1 MNKLKSHLNSFS
13 GRIALIVMIGIGLIA
28 VTVSFV
34 VLFMSRQVFSK
45 NYGDS
50 QEKVFEQIEKEFND
64 FHDHIENVFE
74 AIDSSWAFRL
84 YFGEN
89 AKLDNTQTFQNVY
102 QMEQDLEKSK
112 SADMERL
119 NILVV
124 GYNGKHYLSRT
135 ENICVTDEKIL
146 QSEPAQKAIAEP
158 DIIHYTYTNK
168 AYTTTSRNV
177 DTVVVSKALCYHE
190 SKEIYAIAFVTLTME
205 ELKPYYNYFVSDTT
219 SFYMVDDNGMVLC
232 SNEAGKIG
240 TVLQTDWFAKMK
252 EPDALRM
259 EAQSDHTF
267 YTLMKRNLP
276 YQRCAIYALINND
289 VALQDLY
296 NMPLL
301 ISICCVIGI
310 LIMMTCLFYTHKT
323 MRPLSKL
330 IGKMSAIREGRFSEY
345 MMVEGTTEVQELAS
359 TYNYMLDDLKHYVE
373 ELVQTQKKQ
382 RQAEISALQMQI
394 NPHYIYNTLASIKW
408 LVYQNDTPKTVRTID
423 AFISLLRN
431 TISNSDEFI
440 SVSQEMINIQNY
452 ILINQTRYGDSIQV
466 EYYISRTCE
475 DCLLPKMILQPFIE
489 NTFFHAYPE
498 GRCGTIQIVVKQ
510 ADGRLTIQIIDDGIG
525 MTREKV
531 LNIMNEKTKKEHYS
545 GIGVHNVQERLKLLY
560 GDDYGI
566 NIISEEEKGTT
577 VEIVLPINYSTEA
590 ENK

>member
-1 MNKLKSHLNSFS
+1 MNKFKSHLNSFS

-84 YFGEN
+84 YFDEN

-190 SKEIYAIAFVTLTME
+190 SKEIYAIAFATLTME
-205 ELKPYYNYFVSDTT
+205 ELKQYYNYFVSDTT

-232 SNEAGKIG
+232 SNEAGTIG
-240 TVLQTDWFAKMK
+240 TVLQTAWFAKMK
-252 EPDALRM
+252 ESDALRM
-259 EAQSDHTF
+259 EVQSNHTF

-276 YQRCAIYALINND
+276 YQRCAIYAIINND

-301 ISICCVIGI
+301 IGICCVIGI

-345 MMVEGTTEVQELAS
+345 MTVEGTTEVQELAS

-577 VEIVLPINYSTEA
+577 VEIVLPVNYSTEA

>member
-135 ENICVTDEKIL
+135 ENICVADEKIL

-219 SFYMVDDNGMVLC
+219 SFYMVDDSGMVLC
-232 SNEAGKIG
+232 SNEAEVTG
-240 TVLQTDWFAKMK
+240 TVLQTDWFTKMK
-252 EPDALRM
+252 ESDALRM

-301 ISICCVIGI
+301 IGICCVIGI

-510 ADGRLTIQIIDDGIG
+510 EGGRLIIQIIDDGIG

-531 LNIMNEKTKKEHYS
+531 LKIMNEKTKKEHYS

-560 GDDYGI
+560 GEDYGI
-566 NIISEEEKGTT
+566 NIMSEEEKGTT
-577 VEIVLPINYSTEA
+577 VEIALPVNYNTEA

>member
-1 MNKLKSHLNSFS
+1 MNKFKSHLNSFS

-84 YFGEN
+84 YFDEN

-190 SKEIYAIAFVTLTME
+190 SKEIYAIAFATLTME
-205 ELKPYYNYFVSDTT
+205 ELKQYYNYFVSDTT
-219 SFYMVDDNGMVLC
+219 SFYMVDDHGIVLC
-232 SNEAGKIG
+232 SNEAGTIG
-240 TVLQTDWFAKMK
+240 TVLQTAWFAKMK
-252 EPDALRM
+252 ESDALRM
-259 EAQSDHTF
+259 EVQSNHTF

-276 YQRCAIYALINND
+276 YQRCAIYAIINND

-301 ISICCVIGI
+301 IGICCVIGI

-345 MMVEGTTEVQELAS
+345 MTVEGTTEVQELAS

-394 NPHYIYNTLASIKW
+394 NPHYI
-408 LVYQNDTPKTVRTID
+408 
-423 AFISLLRN
+423 
-431 TISNSDEFI
+431 
-440 SVSQEMINIQNY
+440 
-452 ILINQTRYGDSIQV
+452 
-466 EYYISRTCE
+466 
-475 DCLLPKMILQPFIE
+475 
-489 NTFFHAYPE
+489 
-498 GRCGTIQIVVKQ
+498 
-510 ADGRLTIQIIDDGIG
+510 
-525 MTREKV
+525 
-531 LNIMNEKTKKEHYS
+531 
-545 GIGVHNVQERLKLLY
+545 
-560 GDDYGI
+560 
-566 NIISEEEKGTT
+566 
-577 VEIVLPINYSTEA
+577 
-590 ENK
+590 

>member
-1 MNKLKSHLNSFS
+1 MNKFKSHLNSFS

-84 YFGEN
+84 YFDEN

-135 ENICVTDEKIL
+135 ENICVADEKIL

-219 SFYMVDDNGMVLC
+219 SFYMVDDSGMVLC
-232 SNEAGKIG
+232 SNEAEVTG
-240 TVLQTDWFAKMK
+240 TVLQTDWFTKMK
-252 EPDALRM
+252 ESDALRM

-301 ISICCVIGI
+301 IGICCVIGI

-345 MMVEGTTEVQELAS
+345 MTVEGTTEVQELAS

-498 GRCGTIQIVVKQ
+498 GRCGMIQIVVKQ

-560 GDDYGI
+560 GEDYGI
-566 NIISEEEKGTT
+566 NIMSEEEKGTT
-577 VEIVLPINYSTEA
+577 VEIVLPVNYSTEA